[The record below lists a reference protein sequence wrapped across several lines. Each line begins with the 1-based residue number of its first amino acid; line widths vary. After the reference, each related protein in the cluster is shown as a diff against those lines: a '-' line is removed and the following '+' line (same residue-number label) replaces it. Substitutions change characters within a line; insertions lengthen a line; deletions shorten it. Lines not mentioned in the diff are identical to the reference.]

1 MALRLAELERFL
13 EYVQEIRSPRRAEG
27 ERRSQQ
33 RYPLAMMV
41 DYIPLD
47 ESLSPCGRP
56 RKGITRDL
64 SRDGIGMFSEAPV
77 SAPFARV
84 KLPPRN
90 GRRAEL
96 LVKVLRCERLDF
108 LFDVGGRIVDVA
120 WLAGWD
126 ETLEPAV
133 SSGER

>member
-1 MALRLAELERFL
+1 MASRLAELERFL
-13 EYVQEIRSPRRAEG
+13 EYVQEIRAPRRAEG
-27 ERRSQQ
+27 ERRSQP
-33 RYPLAMMV
+33 RYPLAMVV

-47 ESLSPCGRP
+47 ESQSPCGRP

-77 SAPFARV
+77 SAPFIRV

-108 LFDVGGRIVDVA
+108 LFDLGGRIVDVA
-120 WLAGWD
+120 WLTGWD
-126 ETLEPAV
+126 EKLTPAH
-133 SSGER
+133 SAADH